1 MGKFIKEFI
10 MEIELFKLKSKY
22 NNKLYKYG
30 LIGEERVAYQLK
42 TCDEDILCLYD
53 VILEVN
59 NQRAQYDFLVI
70 SRDLVFIIEVKN
82 LLGNIIVKDDGTIE
96 RLIYK
101 SGGVEKCGF
110 FNPFIQMEE
119 QEKKLNNFLKENGYL
134 RKIDKILVMA
144 NDRTLIYGKKE
155 RYNVLK
161 FDQLN
166 KYLKD
171 KIKGKKICVEEIE
184 MGELIY
190 KKTKIFNYQIL
201 NVIQKKSMNQYV
213 PAFESFVEKMYYLK
227 IVELRKYLAKKY
239 NMPAC
244 NIYNNKEAELLVI
257 NKPKT
262 KDEFLNI
269 KGFKNKRYEMFGDD
283 IIKIFKNN

>member
-1 MGKFIKEFI
+1 
-10 MEIELFKLKSKY
+10 ME
-22 NNKLYKYG
+22 
-30 LIGEERVAYQLK
+30 
-42 TCDEDILCLYD
+42 
-53 VILEVN
+53 
-59 NQRAQYDFLVI
+59 
-70 SRDLVFIIEVKN
+70 
-82 LLGNIIVKDDGTIE
+82 
-96 RLIYK
+96 
-101 SGGVEKCGF
+101 
-110 FNPFIQMEE
+110 
-119 QEKKLNNFLKENGYL
+119 
-134 RKIDKILVMA
+134 
-144 NDRTLIYGKKE
+144 KKE

-227 IVELRKYLAKKY
+227 IIELRKYLAKKY